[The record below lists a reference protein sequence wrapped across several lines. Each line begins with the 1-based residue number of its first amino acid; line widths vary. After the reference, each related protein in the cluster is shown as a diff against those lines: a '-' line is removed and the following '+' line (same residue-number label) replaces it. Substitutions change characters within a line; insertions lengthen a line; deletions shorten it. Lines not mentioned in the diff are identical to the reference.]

1 MGNVLCYTSATDWR
15 RMVAFELGLATRFA
29 RLQSPVATG
38 PRTGLLHDP
47 EIQGM
52 KKYVFKFFFSLVF
65 LGEIL

>member
-1 MGNVLCYTSATDWR
+1 MVEASMRNVLCYTSATDR
-15 RMVAFELGLATRFA
+15 RHMIAFELGLATRFA

-52 KKYVFKFFFSLVF
+52 KNGL
-65 LGEIL
+65 